1 MNSLSASEKGTLFEP
16 KKVKFIQLIFVDIN
30 GVPKGME
37 VPIGRYDE
45 AIEDGIAFDGSS
57 IPGFEGIEDSDLI
70 FKADPSAYA
79 EIPWEGISRV
89 YGYIYKGRKPY
100 PADPRGVLRGALEE
114 LEKAG
119 FRAYIGPEPEFYLF
133 KKNGSWELQIPDS
146 GGYFDLV
153 TLDRAREL
161 KREIALHMPALGLV
175 PEVLHH
181 EVGKAQHEI
190 DFRYDEALRTADNI
204 VSFKYIVKAIS
215 EMHGLYATFMPK
227 PLYGFPGNGM
237 HLHISLWKDGEN
249 AFIGDE
255 GLSETAL
262 YFVGGILA
270 HAKALTA
277 VTNPT
282 VNSYKRLVPG
292 YEAPVYISW
301 GYRNRSALIRVPAF
315 WGNGARIEYRCPD
328 PSANPYL
335 AFAAILMAGLDG
347 IRRKIEPDAYVEENV
362 YEMGDSKRKSLG
374 IDTLPESLGEALEEL
389 KKDGV
394 VREALGGAYRN
405 FIAYKEREWEGYLE
419 YLGAKGLPEDTKKVT
434 EWELERYFHV

>member
-1 MNSLSASEKGTLFEP
+1 MNEISTVPKGG
-16 KKVKFIQLIFVDIN
+16 VKRPGFIQLVFVDIN

-37 VPIGRYDE
+37 IPIGRYEE
-45 AIEDGIAFDGSS
+45 AVEDGIAFDGSS
-57 IPGFEGIEDSDLI
+57 IPGFQGIEDSDLV
-70 FKADPSAYA
+70 FKADPTTYA
-79 EIPWEGISRV
+79 EVPWEGIARV
-89 YGYIYKGRKPY
+89 YGYIYKDGKPY
-100 PADPRGVLRGALEE
+100 GVDPRGVL
-114 LEKAG
+114 KAATDYLKREG
-119 FRAYIGPEPEFYLF
+119 FTAYIGPEPEFYLF
-133 KKNGSWELQIPDS
+133 KKNGTWELHLPDG

-153 TLDRAREL
+153 TLDRARDVR
-161 KREIALHMPALGLV
+161 REIALYMPALGLV

-190 DFRYDEALRTADNI
+190 DFRYDEALKTADNI
-204 VSFKYIVKAIS
+204 VSFKYTVKAVA
-215 EMHGLYATFMPK
+215 EMRGLYATFMPK

-237 HLHISLWKDGEN
+237 HLHISLWQDGQN
-249 AFIGDE
+249 AFVGED

-262 YFVGGILA
+262 RFIAGILK
-270 HAKALTA
+270 HAKALAA

-315 WGNGARIEYRCPD
+315 WGSGARIEYRCPD

-335 AFAAILMAGLDG
+335 AFAAVLMAGLDG
-347 IRRKIEPDAYVEENV
+347 IKKKLEPEAYVETNV
-362 YEMGDSKRKSLG
+362 YEMKPEERIRMG
-374 IDTLPESLGEALEEL
+374 IDTLPGSLGEALEEL
-389 KKDGV
+389 KRDEV

-405 FIAYKEREWEGYLE
+405 FIEYKGEEWNAYLE
-419 YLGAKGLPEDTKKVT
+419 YLKSKELPENTKRVT

>member
-1 MNSLSASEKGTLFEP
+1 MNEVSTVSGGRIKRPGFL
-16 KKVKFIQLIFVDIN
+16 QLVFVDIN

-37 VPIGRYDE
+37 IPIGRYEE
-45 AIEDGIAFDGSS
+45 AVEDGIAFDGSS
-57 IPGFEGIEDSDLI
+57 IPGFQGIEDSDLI
-70 FKADPSAYA
+70 FKADPSTYA
-79 EIPWEGISRV
+79 EVLWEGIARV
-89 YGYIYKGRKPY
+89 YGYIHKDGEPY
-100 PADPRGVLRGALEE
+100 GVDPRGVL
-114 LEKAG
+114 KAAADYLKREG
-119 FRAYIGPEPEFYLF
+119 FTAYIGPEPEFYLF
-133 KKNGSWELQIPDS
+133 KKNGTWELHLPDG

-153 TLDRAREL
+153 TLDKARDVR
-161 KREIALHMPALGLV
+161 REIALYMPALGLV

-190 DFRYDEALRTADNI
+190 DFRYDEALKTADNI
-204 VSFKYIVKAIS
+204 VSFKYTVKAVA
-215 EMHGLYATFMPK
+215 EMRDLHATFMPK

-237 HLHISLWKDGEN
+237 HLHISLWKDGQN
-249 AFIGDE
+249 AFVGED

-262 YFVGGILA
+262 HFIAGILR
-270 HAKALTA
+270 HAKALAA

-315 WGNGARIEYRCPD
+315 WGSGARIEYRCPD

-335 AFAAILMAGLDG
+335 AFAAILRAGLDG
-347 IRRKIEPDAYVEENV
+347 IKRKLEPEAYVETNV
-362 YEMGDSKRKSLG
+362 YEMDDAERMTMG
-374 IDTLPESLGEALEEL
+374 IETLPGNLGEALEEL
-389 KKDGV
+389 KKDRV

-405 FIAYKEREWEGYLE
+405 FLDYKEREWEDYLL
-419 YLGAKGLPEDTKKVT
+419 YLDSMNLPENTKKVT